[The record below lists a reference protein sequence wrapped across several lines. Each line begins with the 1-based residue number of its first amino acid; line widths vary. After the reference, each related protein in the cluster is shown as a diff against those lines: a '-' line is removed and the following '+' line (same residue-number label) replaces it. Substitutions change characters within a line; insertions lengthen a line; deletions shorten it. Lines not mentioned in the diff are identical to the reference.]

1 MFHNRTLNERINKI
15 YERVLRINYHDKTSN
30 LIVLLQK
37 ENEVTVHQ
45 RILQTLATE
54 VYKVKMGLAPQLVKE
69 LFSL

>member
-30 LIVLLQK
+30 LIELLQK